1 MKILL
6 LGKGKSIKYIK
17 KYLKYKKVEIIHAV
31 FKEEYNKKYVLA
43 DNKLLELDDID
54 YVIKSPGIPE
64 TNSLYIKLSLKFK
77 FINELDLLTIFNE
90 KVKSIVITGSNG
102 KTTFV
107 SMLNY
112 LLKLAGLKTILCGN
126 SFEPISKYYK
136 KYNEIDY
143 LVVEQS
149 SFQLHNLSFH
159 KPFISLILNLQENH
173 LDNSYSLNSYFK
185 NKMNIFKYID
195 KQCYFISDNN
205 PLVNLSRCNGNII
218 EIFKYPYS
226 DRLNDNLKHYKQ
238 NINYLYTIIKLLS
251 LDEKLIEKLNCFNFL
266 KYRNEIKI
274 TNDITFINDSKS
286 TSLDATLFALS
297 KIDKNKNI
305 ILILGG
311 MDKKLDYK
319 RIALI
324 KVSNLIVYGRISKQ
338 VKKYYKNAIITNNL
352 YESFKIA
359 TLIKLDN
366 KVVLFSPSTSSY
378 DEFKN
383 FEERGAY
390 FNKLVKRYE
399 KNKL

>member
-1 MKILL
+1 
-6 LGKGKSIKYIK
+6 
-17 KYLKYKKVEIIHAV
+17 
-31 FKEEYNKKYVLA
+31 
-43 DNKLLELDDID
+43 
-54 YVIKSPGIPE
+54 
-64 TNSLYIKLSLKFK
+64 
-77 FINELDLLTIFNE
+77 
-90 KVKSIVITGSNG
+90 
-102 KTTFV
+102 
-107 SMLNY
+107 
-112 LLKLAGLKTILCGN
+112 
-126 SFEPISKYYK
+126 
-136 KYNEIDY
+136 
-143 LVVEQS
+143 
-149 SFQLHNLSFH
+149 
-159 KPFISLILNLQENH
+159 
-173 LDNSYSLNSYFK
+173 
-185 NKMNIFKYID
+185 MNIFKYID

-218 EIFKYPYS
+218 EIFKYPYL

-251 LDEKLIEKLNCFNFL
+251 LDEKLIEKLDCFNFL

-319 RIALI
+319 RIASI

-390 FNKLVKRYE
+390 FDKLIKQYE